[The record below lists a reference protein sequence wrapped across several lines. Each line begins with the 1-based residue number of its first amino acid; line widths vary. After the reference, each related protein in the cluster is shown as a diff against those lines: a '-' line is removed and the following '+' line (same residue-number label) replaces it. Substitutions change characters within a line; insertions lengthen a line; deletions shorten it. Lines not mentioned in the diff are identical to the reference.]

1 MDYQTL
7 PKLPVIDFSK
17 EDLKPGTQ
25 TWFSTCKEICQ
36 ALEKHGCF
44 IVECKDVSLDLHNK
58 IFDAAKELHD
68 LPIDVKRKNFSDKPY
83 RGYFSASSVHESL
96 GIDNVIALESTKN
109 FTNLMWPQGN
119 DLFCTKANKIARTM
133 MDLDQMVIRMVFESY
148 GVEKYYDSHIV
159 STDYVLRFNKYK
171 EYIEDHI
178 GLPIH
183 TDKTLTTIIHQNH
196 INGLE
201 VQIRDGEWVTY
212 DPPSHSSFLYFAG
225 VAFQT
230 RQLHQLTVLPA
241 QGSRLKGKEKVG
253 EPSEPVALSDGTP
266 SSRYVV
272 NEPNNAPRDAGAARE
287 PLGTMAP
294 KIPVPPKSVIV
305 PSSIDGAELSHPDP
319 GSEDPAADLNTC
331 GR

>member
-1 MDYQTL
+1 MGSQTL

-36 ALEKHGCF
+36 ALEEHGCF

-68 LPIDVKRKNFSDKPY
+68 LPIDVKKKNFSDKPF

-96 GIDNVIALESTKN
+96 GIDNVIALESTQN
-109 FTNLMWPQGN
+109 FTKLMWPHGN

-133 MDLDQMVIRMVFESY
+133 IDLDQMVIRMVFESY

-171 EYIEDHI
+171 EYIEDNI

-201 VQIRDGEWVTY
+201 VQISDGEWVTY

-225 VAFQT
+225 VAFQVWSNNRIHPCSHRVSLSSKEARHT
-230 RQLHQLTVLPA
+230 LGLVTFHNGVIRIPNQFVDDQHPLKYKPFDHLDYLRQQMIY
-241 QGSRLKGKEKVG
+241 SRTHKAVYPIE
-253 EPSEPVALSDGTP
+253 A
-266 SSRYVV
+266 Y
-272 NEPNNAPRDAGAARE
+272 
-287 PLGTMAP
+287 
-294 KIPVPPKSVIV
+294 
-305 PSSIDGAELSHPDP
+305 
-319 GSEDPAADLNTC
+319 C
-331 GR
+331 GL